1 MNKDREANAL
11 LIISGLRKIIA
22 IFLGPFLTAYFIKE
36 SSEYLVDI
44 AVYRSLCY
52 LFLGLGGIVIGYI
65 IKDKINVNI
74 FRTGVVC
81 YFIYILF
88 IIVLREKILDYLPVM
103 GLLYGVSSILYH
115 YPFNLYSSEKV
126 SNSYRGEY
134 EFKKKTLSMII
145 GTVVPFFL
153 GSIISTTNFII
164 TAIIILFIC
173 LLQFILSFRITP
185 MNNRDKHFTPFSSIK
200 NFMKDESVRAIIKA
214 DFYRGMNVGD
224 GALEILTTVL
234 IFNAFKTDM
243 NLGIVTSLSGLF
255 IIIMQY
261 FYTKRYKNRSDKSLI
276 IYSSILP
283 VICLILLLL
292 YKNNLILIIYYFV
305 YTVLLN
311 ILVLIQDVRLYNISN
326 SKLVKKTDR
335 MEFWSIREAFL
346 NLGRI
351 TSYILLLI
359 FSLLSSYLSLNYLL
373 ILLSLTIILM
383 GYNLS
388 KVTKNEK
395 INRVG

>member
-1 MNKDREANAL
+1 MNKVKEADAL
-11 LIISGLRKIIA
+11 LLISGLRKIIA

-36 SSEYLVDI
+36 SSEYLIDI
-44 AVYRSLCY
+44 AIYRGLCY
-52 LFLGLGGIVIGYI
+52 FFLGLGGIIIGYI

-74 FRTGVVC
+74 FRTGIVC

-88 IIVLREKILDYLPVM
+88 IIILRENILNHLPMM
-103 GLLYGVSSILYH
+103 GLLYGLSSILYH

-126 SNSYRGEY
+126 SNGYRGEY

-145 GTVVPFFL
+145 GTVVPFML
-153 GSIISTTNFII
+153 GSVISTTNFII

-173 LLQFILSFRITP
+173 FLQFVLSFKITP
-185 MNNRDKHFTPFSSIK
+185 MNNKDKHFTPLSSIRSL
-200 NFMKDESVRAIIKA
+200 MKDRSVRSIIKA

-234 IFNAFKTDM
+234 IFNAFKTDL

-255 IIIMQY
+255 IVIMQY
-261 FYTKRYKNRSDKSLI
+261 FYTKYYKNRDDKSVI

-283 VICLILLLL
+283 VICVILLLL
-292 YKNNLILIIYYFV
+292 FKTNLVLIIYYFV

-351 TSYILLLI
+351 ASYVLLLI
-359 FSLLSSYLSLNYLL
+359 VSLLNNTAYLNYLL
-373 ILLSLTIILM
+373 IFLSLTIILM

>member
-1 MNKDREANAL
+1 MNKDKEANAL

-36 SSEYLVDI
+36 SSDYLIDI

-52 LFLGLGGIVIGYI
+52 LFLGLGGIVIGYL

-74 FRTGVVC
+74 FRTGIVC

-88 IIVLREKILDYLPVM
+88 IIFLRERILDYLPVM

-126 SNSYRGEY
+126 SNSYRSEY
-134 EFKKKTLSMII
+134 EFKKKTLTMVI

-164 TAIIILFIC
+164 TSIIILFIC
-173 LLQFILSFRITP
+173 LFQFILSFRITP

-200 NFMKDESVRAIIKA
+200 TLMSDKNVKAIIKA

-243 NLGIVTSLSGLF
+243 NLGIMTSLSGLF
-255 IIIMQY
+255 IVIMQY
-261 FYTKRYKNRSDKSLI
+261 FYTKYYKNRSDKGLI
-276 IYSSILP
+276 IFSSILP

-292 YKNNLILIIYYFV
+292 YKNNLVLITYYFV

-311 ILVLIQDVRLYNISN
+311 VLLLIQDVRLYNISN

-351 TSYILLLI
+351 TSYILLLVVA
-359 FSLLSSYLSLNYLL
+359 LLGSEMSLNYLL
-373 ILLSLTIILM
+373 ILLSLTIIMM